1 MNKKYIFTTL
11 FLVLGASTFAQHSGH
26 DNSSN
31 DINMWFGLLEIPFL
45 IFVII
50 LSFIVANSLKGGKF
64 GAGMSLL
71 AWGFLVMA
79 VGHIHMQ
86 VEHITGYNLF
96 NSLFGNIGG
105 KIAWFS
111 ALLVTWGL
119 SALGFLKIYKA
130 SRI

>member
-1 MNKKYIFTTL
+1 MKPKFVFMAIALLLSNSIL
-11 FLVLGASTFAQHSGH
+11 AQHSDH
-26 DNSSN
+26 SSRLN
-31 DINMWFGLLEIPFL
+31 DFNFWFALLEVPFL
-45 IFVII
+45 LFVVV

-86 VEHITGYNLF
+86 IEHIMDINLF
-96 NSLFGNIGG
+96 NSLLGDVGG
-105 KIAWFS
+105 KIAWFA
-111 ALLVTWGL
+111 ALITTWGL
-119 SALGFLKIYKA
+119 TAWGFIKIYKA